1 MKNNGERI
9 KMIISQFCKS
19 KADFARKVGESPQT
33 VNNWV
38 SRDNGMNVLN
48 KVIEAFPEVNSDWLM
63 TGHGTIV
70 NGDYNINNGNLSDS
84 IIGNSNSID
93 NSKNTMNNSGN
104 TVNVTMPESGTQK
117 IIKSTGE
124 VEIQRLDPSDKS
136 NSGELDRLQ
145 QRIQDLERIISE
157 KDVTIKSKDDLIC
170 VLKDMLNRQ

>member
-136 NSGELDRLQ
+136 NSGEPR
-145 QRIQDLERIISE
+145 
-157 KDVTIKSKDDLIC
+157 
-170 VLKDMLNRQ
+170 

>member
-9 KMIISQFCKS
+9 KIIISQFCKS
-19 KADFARKVGESPQT
+19 KADFARKVGESPQA

-70 NGDYNINNGNLSDS
+70 NGDYNVNNGNLSDS

-104 TVNVTMPESGTQK
+104 TVNAAMPESGTQK
-117 IIKSTGE
+117 
-124 VEIQRLDPSDKS
+124 
-136 NSGELDRLQ
+136 NY
-145 QRIQDLERIISE
+145 
-157 KDVTIKSKDDLIC
+157 
-170 VLKDMLNRQ
+170 